1 LHDGVILPEP
11 SPRPLAED
19 LLGDPVAHESFAMW
33 MATREALDCARQQR
47 DRQSSVELD
56 YRD

>member
-33 MATREALDCARQQR
+33 MATREALKCVRQQR
-47 DRQSSVELD
+47 GPHSTIKLE